1 MNHLTDNQL
10 QSLADGTLRGPE
22 GFAAR
27 EHWDASGPCG
37 ADLSVYSALTTRLSA
52 LTDPEVPAD
61 FTATVLAAVEMR
73 EAQLVTRRHT
83 LLAAIPAFALA
94 LFAIVGWALNAQVN
108 HLIDGVSAARTIWVA
123 LSPVFDAVRVPL
135 GIGAFVLLAVVLS
148 ALARARTP
156 AYARIAG
163 GAGSPTR
170 P

>member
-22 GFAAR
+22 GLAAH
-27 EHWDASGPCG
+27 EHCDGCEQCG
-37 ADLSVYSALTTRLSA
+37 AELSVYSALTTRLSA

-61 FTATVLAAVEMR
+61 FTATVLAAVEVR
-73 EAQLVTRRHT
+73 EAQLVTHRHT

-135 GIGAFVLLAVVLS
+135 GIGAFVFLAVVLT
-148 ALARARTP
+148 ALSRTLKP
-156 AYARIAG
+156 AYARIA
-163 GAGSPTR
+163 AKS
-170 P
+170 